1 MRGNII
7 YPLWWEIFV
16 PTVNLEFGVDNV
28 GFVVTEVPYNSNDV
42 SNILVPVCKEKEDCE
57 ITLDNE
63 V

>member
-1 MRGNII
+1 M
-7 YPLWWEIFV
+7 